1 MAEVYI
7 YFFEGRTMDQ
17 KRGMVRDVTEAVA
30 RNLEGAAESV
40 IVQLIES
47 PRHAKAKGGVL
58 YSDMEAPPK
67 KT

>member
-1 MAEVYI
+1 
-7 YFFEGRTMDQ
+7 
-17 KRGMVRDVTEAVA
+17 
-30 RNLEGAAESV
+30 V

-67 KT
+67 KP